1 MDKNKM
7 FETRILNDWDHTDNF
22 GIKRCFKVSLTGYYD
37 DKERRIVI
45 DNDLITSPLID
56 KCEDSYLYETIFNR
70 MKFELKETIKFKQE
84 ILKLEGKE

>member
-7 FETRILNDWDHTDNF
+7 FETRATNDWYHTDNF
-22 GIKRCFKVSLTGYYD
+22 GIKRYFKVSLTGYYN

-45 DNDLITSPLID
+45 DNDLITSPSID

-70 MKFELKETIKFKQE
+70 MKFELEETIKVK
-84 ILKLEGKE
+84 KKNY